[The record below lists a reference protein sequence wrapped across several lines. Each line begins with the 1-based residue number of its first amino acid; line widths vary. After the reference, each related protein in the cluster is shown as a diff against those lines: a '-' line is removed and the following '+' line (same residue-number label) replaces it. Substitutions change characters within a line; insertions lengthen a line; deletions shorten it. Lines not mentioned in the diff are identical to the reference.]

1 MRFSWSIA
9 TYNNLTPSAA
19 SSGCLGPPCCLGVPD
34 ALEGLNTWIGLESV
48 ELILTLTFDC
58 DSNRFDVWDVASE
71 DIF

>member
-1 MRFSWSIA
+1 MRLSWSIA
-9 TYNNLTPSAA
+9 TYDDLTPSAA
-19 SSGCLGPPCCLGVPD
+19 SSGCVGPVRCLGVPD

-48 ELILTLTFDC
+48 ELILTFDC